1 MFGPTNRAADASTRR
16 GALTFPRPPTIIT
29 RVRVGSVGR
38 DDVAN
43 PTEQAA
49 RTDPQ
54 ARRDDEPQ
62 DTGQEAT
69 VVELSDSG
77 DDRA

>member
-1 MFGPTNRAADASTRR
+1 V
-16 GALTFPRPPTIIT
+16 IT
-29 RVRVGSVGR
+29 RVGVGGVGR
-38 DDVAN
+38 DDVAD
-43 PTEQAA
+43 PAEQAT

-54 ARRDDEPQ
+54 ARRDNQPQ
-62 DTGQEAT
+62 DTGQDAT

>member
-1 MFGPTNRAADASTRR
+1 M
-16 GALTFPRPPTIIT
+16 IT
-29 RVRVGSVGR
+29 RVRVSGVGC
-38 DDVAN
+38 DDVAD
-43 PTEQAA
+43 PTEQAT

-54 ARRDDEPQ
+54 AWCDDEPQ

-69 VVELSDSG
+69 IIELSDPG